1 MEDNRK
7 SSVETEME
15 NYLKSELGGGEAV
28 TVVPDIVQNLT
39 TNTTASCGAREDL
52 KCDSNSLPA
61 YVVSSGGG
69 GTAEVP
75 HKVDPR
81 HSIIPSAFKWKFH
94 KF

>member
-1 MEDNRK
+1 MPSLSWHTGTASGSPRPR
-7 SSVETEME
+7 TEE
-15 NYLKSELGGGEAV
+15 PWCRGGGG
-28 TVVPDIVQNLT
+28 DILSYIT
-39 TNTTASCGAREDL
+39 TNTTVSSGGAREDL

-61 YVVSSGGG
+61 YVVSSVGGG
-69 GTAEVP
+69 SAEVP